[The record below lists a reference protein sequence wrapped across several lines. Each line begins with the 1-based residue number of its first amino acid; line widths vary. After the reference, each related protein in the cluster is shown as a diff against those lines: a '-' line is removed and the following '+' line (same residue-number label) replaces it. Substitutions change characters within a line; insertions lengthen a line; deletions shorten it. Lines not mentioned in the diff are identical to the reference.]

1 MSVWDLEIG
10 NSRVK
15 LHPGVA
21 PAPCAGP
28 KPSPADALA
37 VEMCTRAGHDPYSVV
52 QVVAMRWREEWREI
66 HNQTCGPLWELYRDK
81 ALWLRR
87 RLAGDFHT

>member
-1 MSVWDLEIG
+1 MPTDGKPMKPTRAS
-10 NSRVK
+10 
-15 LHPGVA
+15 PVA
-21 PAPCAGP
+21 RTS
-28 KPSPADALA
+28 KPSPVDALA
-37 VEMCTRAGHDPYSVV
+37 VELCTRAGHDPYSVV